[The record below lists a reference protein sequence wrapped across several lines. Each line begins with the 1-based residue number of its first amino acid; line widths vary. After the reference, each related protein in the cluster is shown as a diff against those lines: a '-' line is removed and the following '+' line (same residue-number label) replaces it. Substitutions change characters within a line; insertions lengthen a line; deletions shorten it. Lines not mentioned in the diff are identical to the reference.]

1 MKKNYT
7 LLIMIVFSSFF
18 AIGLKAQ
25 SPTLEI
31 QKKDQ
36 SAVQTALSDLRKL
49 TFSNDAMTVHYN
61 SGQTGNIALSDIS
74 KMIFG
79 TISGVKKVQSANTE
93 ILIYPNPASD
103 YIYVK
108 TTEFVIT
115 NKRVIAKIGIVKRTT
130 IELNHAQVESL
141 GVEQGI
147 FDRMLGFGTISITGT
162 GGAKTF
168 IPNIKNPLDFRRTFF
183 TASA

>member
-36 SAVQTALSDLRKL
+36 SVVQTALSDLRKL

-61 SGQTGNIALSDIS
+61 SGQTGNVALSDIS

-79 TISGVKKVQSANTE
+79 TISGVKKVQSVNTE

-108 TTEFVIT
+108 TTNNQTIQIMNISGATVISQKASDRET
-115 NKRVIAKIGIVKRTT
+115 QIHTGDLAKGIYILKLDHKV
-130 IELNHAQVESL
+130 
-141 GVEQGI
+141 
-147 FDRMLGFGTISITGT
+147 
-162 GGAKTF
+162 AK
-168 IPNIKNPLDFRRTFF
+168 F
-183 TASA
+183 TKL